1 MRRWSCALSKQRRA
15 SPIRRV
21 LILLALAALAAFA
34 LVRCTGG
41 GATRDVEVVVPPGAS
56 LKSAAQTLEKAGA
69 VQSADAFLTNAR
81 LFGSDDPIKPG
92 EYRIKA
98 GMGAGAI
105 LELLQSGRV
114 VQRFVAV
121 PEGLP
126 SVLVHERLMRTP
138 LLTGDV
144 AVPSEGSILPDNYS
158 YTRGEKRSAV
168 LARMQKAM
176 QTTIA
181 NAWAKRRPTTAVKT
195 PAEAIVLASIVEK
208 ETARAD
214 ERRAVAAVYTNRLRM
229 GMKLQADPTT
239 IYPVTKG
246 RPIGRRILRSELDAV
261 NGYNTYAIAG
271 LPVGPI
277 TNPGK
282 AAIAAVLDPA
292 PGNAVY
298 FVAQPDGR
306 SAFANTYAEH
316 QANVARLYAHRRA
329 KGEM

>member
-1 MRRWSCALSKQRRA
+1 M
-15 SPIRRV
+15 V
-21 LILLALAALAAFA
+21 VA
-34 LVRCTGG
+34 LVVVAIAGFLVLRYVGG
-41 GATRDVEVVVPPGAS
+41 GASRDVDVVIAQGAS

-69 VQSADAFLTNAR
+69 VSSADAFLTNAR
-81 LFGSDDPIKPG
+81 LFGDDGPIKPG
-92 EYRIKA
+92 EYRVKRGMSA
-98 GMGAGAI
+98 GSI

-114 VQRFVAV
+114 IQRFVAV
-121 PEGLP
+121 YEGMP

-144 AVPSEGSILPDNYS
+144 AVPPEGSVLPDNYS
-158 YTRGEKRSAV
+158 YTRGERRSAV
-168 LARMQKAM
+168 LGRMQKAM
-176 QTTIA
+176 QTAIA

-195 PAEAIVLASIVEK
+195 PAEAIILASIVEK

-214 ERRAVAAVYTNRLRM
+214 ERRAVAAVYTNRLRL
-229 GMKLQADPTT
+229 GMKLEADPTS

-261 NGYNTYAIAG
+261 NGYNTYEIPG

-292 PGNAVY
+292 DSNAIF
-298 FVAQPDGR
+298 FVAQPDGS
-306 SAFANTYAEH
+306 SAFASTYAAH
-316 QANVARLYAHRRA
+316 QANVARWRAHRAETGR
-329 KGEM
+329 